1 MRLLTLDPGKVV
13 GWATFYGAR
22 LRDLGVFED
31 TQTHAFRDL
40 LNFHRPE
47 QALIEIPRVY
57 PVAKWKGDPND
68 LIKVAVCAGILMGIL
83 FEAAPDCIGKIENVF
98 PHTWKGS
105 RPKGIDHDFT
115 RGLLMEGEKDILNT
129 AIKRIGKTK
138 VGHAVDAVGMGLW
151 KLNRR

>member
-68 LIKVAVCAGILMGIL
+68 LIKVAVSAGILMGII
-83 FEAAPDCIGKIENVF
+83 FEGCPGRIANVENVF

-105 RPKGIDHDFT
+105 RPKKIDHTLTLKTLTVEEREIFDA
-115 RGLLMEGEKDILNT
+115 

-138 VGHAVDAVGMGLW
+138 AEHAVDAVSMGLW
-151 KLNRR
+151 KLERR